1 MREFSKGVAF
11 FSALLFAC
19 HPLQTEAVTYI
30 WQRVTSLT
38 AMLYV
43 LSLVAYIQWRLLR
56 YQTHAPESH
65 RFSSMKSVSYY
76 LVSFI
81 AAVLAM
87 KTKQTAF
94 TLPVTLALYEFM
106 FFNGKK
112 TKRIFSLIPLFL
124 TMSIIPLTL
133 IDIGKP
139 WGDVIG
145 DVGEVTRDLTEM
157 SRLDYLFTQFR
168 VMVTYIRLI
177 LLPVNQNLDY
187 DYPLYRSFFNPE
199 VFLSFM
205 FLITIAGTGVYI
217 LYRFRNSVPENRL
230 TSFGIFWFFIT
241 LSVES
246 SVIPIKELIFEYR
259 MYLPSVGVFLALTTA
274 IFMVIDRR
282 KVYARVITAMLAV
295 IIIALTGATYAR
307 NSVWKDEMSLWQDV
321 VNKSPDKAR
330 PKARPLNNLG
340 NCYYLKGRYFKAREY
355 YLKSIQ
361 SDPYHLPAYENM
373 IKTAKILGL
382 KSEEKL
388 YLRKYHEVYKHP

>member
-1 MREFSKGVAF
+1 MRELSKGVAF

-56 YQTHAPESH
+56 YQAHAPESH
-65 RFSSMKSVSYY
+65 RFSSMKSVSYYLVSFIAAVLAMKTKQTAFTLPYY

-112 TKRIFSLIPLFL
+112 TKRIFPLIPLFL

-330 PKARPLNNLG
+330 PLIRQGQTIISLMSSR
-340 NCYYLKGRYFKAREY
+340 CRD
-355 YLKSIQ
+355 S
-361 SDPYHLPAYENM
+361 M
-373 IKTAKILGL
+373 IML
-382 KSEEKL
+382 
-388 YLRKYHEVYKHP
+388 